1 MVDFLLESR
10 IDMALNDTSPFDFQS
25 WLRNLKSPAVASEF
39 AADVDLK
46 ARFPSESL
54 QSFREERLMS
64 APVPVALGG
73 MGLGLRQQCELVA
86 AIAQQCG
93 SSGMVLAMHYSQVA
107 CVTRNTTGSPFFT
120 DYQRTLGDKQW
131 LMASITSEVGTFGD
145 TRSSICSVQRE
156 GDRFKLRKEATT
168 GSYCAHA
175 DTILVTT
182 RRAEDASAN
191 DQVLVLVPKEGAK
204 LEQTTD
210 WDTMGMRGTCSPG
223 FVLETEGGVE
233 QIFPTPFA
241 EIAAQSMVPH
251 SHILW
256 SALWWGLANAAYTKA
271 ATLVR
276 GQARKNPGSTP
287 PSAIRLAELLVKVQ
301 TMRHHWQ
308 GVADEF
314 DAHVAAGTDVK
325 ALGEMGWALK
335 LNSLKTACSEAAP
348 AIIHDALL
356 ILGIPGFSNQ
366 GPLSVS
372 RIYRDALSGALMIS
386 NERIAAKSASMLLVF
401 KDSH

>member
-1 MVDFLLESR
+1 
-10 IDMALNDTSPFDFQS
+10 MAQTDASSFDFQS
-25 WLRNLKSPAVASEF
+25 WLKGLKSPAVAGQF
-39 AADVDLK
+39 AADVD
-46 ARFPSESL
+46 AQGRFPIESL
-54 QSFREERLMS
+54 RSFQEERLMS
-64 APVPVALGG
+64 APVSKELGG
-73 MGLGLRQQCELVA
+73 MGLGMREQCELVA
-86 AIAQQCG
+86 AVAQQCG

-107 CVTRNTTGSPFFT
+107 CVTRNTSGSAFFQN
-120 DYQRTLGDKQW
+120 YQRELCNQQL

-145 TRSSICSVQRE
+145 TRSSICAVECDGEQ
-156 GDRFKLRKEATT
+156 FKLRKEATT

-182 RRAEDASAN
+182 RRAADASAN
-191 DQVLVLVPKEGAK
+191 DQVLVLVPKQGAN
-204 LEQTTD
+204 LVQTTD

-223 FVLETEGGVE
+223 FVLETSGHVD
-233 QIFPTPFA
+233 QILPVPFA
-241 EIAAQSMVPH
+241 DIASQSMVPF

-256 SALWWGLANAAYTKA
+256 SALWWGLANAAYSKA

-276 GQARKNPGSTP
+276 GQARKTPGSTP
-287 PSAIRLAELLVKVQ
+287 SSAIRLAELLVKVQ
-301 TMRHHWQ
+301 AMRHHWQ

-314 DAHVAAGTDVK
+314 DAQVAAGTDVK

-335 LNSLKTACSEAAP
+335 LNSLKTACSQASP

-356 ILGIPGFSNQ
+356 VLGIPGFSNK

-372 RIYRDALSGALMIS
+372 RIYRDSLSGALMVS

-401 KDSH
+401 KDSQ